1 MLTIK
6 LKKKREET
14 SFYKRGTKEFLE
26 NPLFS
31 EEEREVAKLSKE
43 EFVEYS
49 RNLYLKIKALNN
61 ETSTKWL

>member
-1 MLTIK
+1 MSTIK
-6 LKKKREET
+6 LKKKREQA
-14 SFYKRGTKEFLE
+14 SFYERGTKEFLE

-31 EEEREVAKLSKE
+31 EEEREIAKLSKE

-61 ETSTKWL
+61 ETNTKWL

>member
-1 MLTIK
+1 MFTIK
-6 LKKKREET
+6 LKKKREQT
-14 SFYKRGTKEFLE
+14 SFYERGTKEFLE

-31 EEEREVAKLSKE
+31 EEEREIAKLSKE

-61 ETSTKWL
+61 ETNTK